1 MSQQLQAWCEKLK
14 REVTEGAPLAR
25 RIRLMTAGEG
35 TIWETWE
42 PVADLDAA
50 QFANEAEQLISALAL
65 ELPKRRVQLI
75 FVAED
80 HAGASCANVIRSVTG
95 QNAQAQ
101 DLGTQNG
108 AKALADAMASV
119 SKLMDATL
127 EQSRK
132 MMEFQAQRLE
142 NQQET
147 IADFHEFFMA
157 IRKAE
162 LEHTE
167 QESAASKIM
176 MEQVSQAGPMLMA
189 MIQHWATSGPAKQGI
204 GGAAAAAVNAA
215 TNGAKVS

>member
-1 MSQQLQAWCEKLK
+1 MSQQLQMWCEKLK

-42 PVADLDAA
+42 PVAELDAV
-50 QFANEAEQLISALAL
+50 QFAADAEAMIGGLVL
-65 ELPKRRVQLI
+65 ELPKRRVQLL

-80 HAGASCANVIRSVTG
+80 QSGATVANLIRSVTG
-95 QNAQAQ
+95 TNAQAQ

-132 MMEFQAQRLE
+132 MMEFMAGRLE

-189 MIQHWATSGPAKQGI
+189 MIQHWATSPKANI
-204 GGAAAAAVNAA
+204 GSAVAAAANAA

>member
-1 MSQQLQAWCEKLK
+1 MSQQLQMWCEKLK
-14 REVTEGAPLAR
+14 REVTEGAALAR
-25 RIRLMTAGEG
+25 RIRLMIVGEG
-35 TIWETWE
+35 VVFETWE
-42 PVADLDAA
+42 PVAELDSA
-50 QFANEAEQLISALAL
+50 QFASDAEQLIAALL
-65 ELPKRRVQLI
+65 IELPKRRVQLV
-75 FVAED
+75 FQAED
-80 HAGASCANVIRSVTG
+80 AGGATVANVLRTVTG

-108 AKALADAMASV
+108 AKALADAMTAV
-119 SKLMDATL
+119 GKLMEHTL
-127 EQSRK
+127 QQASK
-132 MMEFQAQRLE
+132 MLEMQAARIDKQD
-142 NQQET
+142 ET
-147 IADFHEFFMA
+147 VADFHEFFMA

-189 MIQHWATSGPAKQGI
+189 MIQHWATNPAKQGI